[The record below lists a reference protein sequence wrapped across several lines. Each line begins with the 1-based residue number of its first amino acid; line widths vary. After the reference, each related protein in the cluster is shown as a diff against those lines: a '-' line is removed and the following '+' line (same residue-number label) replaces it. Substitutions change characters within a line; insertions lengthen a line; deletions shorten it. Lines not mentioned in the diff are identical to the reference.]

1 MGWFLMWTE
10 RSDEAEQYFQESI
23 ELNPNFQN
31 AYRNLG
37 QLQMK
42 DGRFDAARE
51 NIRKAFAIMNL
62 DPAPDLAV
70 VDALEN
76 PALRAKAIALVLADE
91 QTPDGTMGKAR
102 MLMFLDAPELA
113 LDSLEKGFEQG
124 DSYAVHMKRMDL
136 YDPLHDNPRFQA
148 LLAKMNMWP

>member
-1 MGWFLMWTE
+1 
-10 RSDEAEQYFQESI
+10 
-23 ELNPNFQN
+23 
-31 AYRNLG
+31 
-37 QLQMK
+37 MK
-42 DGRFDAARE
+42 DGHFDLARE
-51 NIRKAFAIMNL
+51 NIRKWFSTIEL
-62 DPAPDLAV
+62 DPAADLAI

-136 YDPLHDNPRFQA
+136 YDPLRENPRFQA
-148 LLAKMNMWP
+148 LLKKMNMWP